1 MQRSEEILAALK
13 SGEENA
19 FKEFFMEYHDI
30 LVLFATHILKNV
42 DAAEDV
48 VQECFMNIWENSL
61 FNRLSNGLDKYMFQ
75 LVKNA
80 ALNDLRGSKRREA
93 RHEKAMTELPL
104 SEELPK
110 DDDQIELLYA
120 TINQLPPE
128 RRRIFMMICAEGKK
142 YQDVADQLQISINTV
157 RTQMVRSLK
166 FLREKLKDQMFS
178 ILLFCWERVRKRKFN
193 NNSDKY

>member
-1 MQRSEEILAALK
+1 MCIRDRILAALK

-80 ALNDLRGSKRREA
+80 ALNDLRGSKRR
-93 RHEKAMTELPL
+93 
-104 SEELPK
+104 
-110 DDDQIELLYA
+110 DCLLYTSLHERHDA
-120 TINQLPPE
+120 GKSQRDRILQLRNQ
-128 RRRIFMMICAEGKK
+128 RGR
-142 YQDVADQLQISINTV
+142 
-157 RTQMVRSLK
+157 
-166 FLREKLKDQMFS
+166 
-178 ILLFCWERVRKRKFN
+178 
-193 NNSDKY
+193 